1 MSIIIYIFN
10 NRYIFNVLIVFDIKN
25 GDKNKE

>member
-10 NRYIFNVLIVFDIKN
+10 NWYIFNVLIVFDIKN